1 MLKINHNGG
10 FFSCCT
16 VNLES
21 IVKYFNKE
29 KKIPEK
35 IDSTGQFNMYK
46 PASKINQDIKSDYF
60 DTTSEIISYE
70 SDIYFTKEND
80 ELQFSEYSKL
90 EFDKINPFIRKY
102 FSPSPEII
110 KIICQI
116 EEKYEIKYDNLCA
129 IFYRGNDKEIETILP
144 SYDEFIQK
152 AKDIREKNPEI
163 IFLIQSDETEFL
175 VEMKKAFPSSI
186 IFYDEIRHVSKKVI
200 TVDRLCPPDL
210 NYLYSKLFLAI
221 IIILSKCK
229 YVITTTGNCSLW
241 ISFFRGNATG
251 IQQFLS
257 RKKIIWGTVN
267 PYYKE
272 SENSWMGQL

>member
-1 MLKINHNGG
+1 MLKINHIGG

-21 IVKYFNKE
+21 IVNYFNKE
-29 KKIPEK
+29 KKTPEK

-46 PASKINQDIKSDYF
+46 PISKINQDIKSDYF
-60 DTTSEIISYE
+60 DTTFEIISYE

-90 EFDKINPFIRKY
+90 EFNKITPFIRKY
-102 FSPSPEII
+102 FTPSPEII
-110 KIICQI
+110 KTICQI

-152 AKDIREKNPEI
+152 AKDVREKNPEI
-163 IFLIQSDETEFL
+163 VFLIQSDETEFL

-186 IFYDEIRHVSKKVI
+186 IFYDEIRHVSKKVV

-241 ISFFRGNATG
+241 ISFFRGNANG

-257 RKKIIWGTVN
+257 RKKIIWGTFN

>member
-1 MLKINHNGG
+1 MLKITHHAG

-16 VNLES
+16 GHLEHIVN
-21 IVKYFNKE
+21 YFNKE
-29 KKIPEK
+29 KNVPNM
-35 IDSTGQFNMYK
+35 IDSTEQFKLYK
-46 PASKINQDIKSDYF
+46 PALKKNQDIKSDYF

-70 SDIYFTKEND
+70 SEVYFTKEND

-102 FSPSPEII
+102 FTPSQEII

-129 IFYRGNDKEIETILP
+129 IFYRGNDKEIETVLP

-152 AKDIREKNPEI
+152 AKDIKEKNPEI

-175 VEMKKAFPSSI
+175 VEMKNAFPSSI
-186 IFYDEIRHVSKKVI
+186 VFYDEIRHVPKKVI
-200 TVDRLCPPDL
+200 TVDNLQSADL
-210 NYLYSKLFLAI
+210 NYFYSKLFLAI

-241 ISFFRGNATG
+241 ISFFRGNANG

-272 SENSWMGQL
+272 SENSWMGKM